1 MRRQTRSIAYIV
13 VVLGDVVAS
22 NEKCKSSTCEYDAS
36 ILREVVANLE
46 NDQRD
51 NNDHD
56 NSPEA
61 EKLGGQQV
69 CILVGQHDEVVAFD
83 IQKGQDEESPTIF
96 YNHLTPF
103 GEAVLVNGEGGVYN
117 VQQNIVEEGLE
128 SRNTRA
134 SIIDQRCEGVRS
146 SLRQSNDL
154 GE

>member
-1 MRRQTRSIAYIV
+1 MRRKTKSIAYIV

-22 NEKCKSSTCEYDAS
+22 DEKCKSSTCEYDAS
-36 ILREVVANLE
+36 ILCEVVADLE
-46 NDQRD
+46 NNQRD
-51 NNDHD
+51 NNDHN

-61 EKLGGQQV
+61 EKLGGQQI
-69 CILVGQHDEVVAFD
+69 CILVGQHDEVVALD
-83 IQKGQDEESPTIF
+83 IQEGQNEESPTIF

-103 GEAVLVNGEGGVYN
+103 GEAILVYGEGGVYN

-134 SIIDQRCEGVRS
+134 SIIDQRREGVRS